1 MDLFNRF
8 PECKHQLQFIS
19 KINDERVDSMEID
32 INEANGDI
40 LSQNNFKFENL
51 QKVVH
56 LRRRCL
62 FLIIILITL
71 IILTSYI
78 IPNLLINLSLKLIS
92 TYSIKDKFVLKI
104 CYYLN
109 DICISFS
116 YIFSIILYLQYP
128 LNYSFAYILSL
139 IISEYAHALILIVYG
154 RDREKSNNLVAFYRN
169 GSEKPNCQL
178 LKIIVIFFGF
188 WRILKSKGRN
198 KKEIN
203 RYKKIN
209 SIIFLMSAFITIII
223 FLDQLFVEKST
234 IKSCFLGI
242 FWGLFIYTFIFE
254 GICFQFMKANY
265 FINYVNGNFWFLIFV
280 SIIALLIIIFMFNNY
295 NGIEDIFEIYE
306 FIPFYLKSNF
316 NDVAQKNLNRICLI
330 KSLIVSLLI
339 FIVSGIKYNYD
350 FVNSKRN
357 DNNFYNLSDIVL
369 FNQTIKAKL
378 IIGNVA
384 MFIMLGIGLILFMIY
399 INYNSEIPFIYYL
412 LMEII
417 VFGIFGLGL
426 FGFGIKKMLKP
437 NLDEGRELEDYQ
449 DMGFSNSN
457 GSTPGN
463 QNEEERI

>member
-1 MDLFNRF
+1 M
-8 PECKHQLQFIS
+8 
-19 KINDERVDSMEID
+19 
-32 INEANGDI
+32 
-40 LSQNNFKFENL
+40 
-51 QKVVH
+51 
-56 LRRRCL
+56 
-62 FLIIILITL
+62 
-71 IILTSYI
+71 
-78 IPNLLINLSLKLIS
+78 
-92 TYSIKDKFVLKI
+92 
-104 CYYLN
+104 
-109 DICISFS
+109 
-116 YIFSIILYLQYP
+116 
-128 LNYSFAYILSL
+128 
-139 IISEYAHALILIVYG
+139 
-154 RDREKSNNLVAFYRN
+154 
-169 GSEKPNCQL
+169 

-223 FLDQLFVEKST
+223 FLDQLFVEKCT

-457 GSTPGN
+457 ESTPGN

>member
-1 MDLFNRF
+1 
-8 PECKHQLQFIS
+8 
-19 KINDERVDSMEID
+19 
-32 INEANGDI
+32 
-40 LSQNNFKFENL
+40 
-51 QKVVH
+51 
-56 LRRRCL
+56 
-62 FLIIILITL
+62 
-71 IILTSYI
+71 
-78 IPNLLINLSLKLIS
+78 
-92 TYSIKDKFVLKI
+92 
-104 CYYLN
+104 
-109 DICISFS
+109 
-116 YIFSIILYLQYP
+116 
-128 LNYSFAYILSL
+128 
-139 IISEYAHALILIVYG
+139 
-154 RDREKSNNLVAFYRN
+154 
-169 GSEKPNCQL
+169 
-178 LKIIVIFFGF
+178 
-188 WRILKSKGRN
+188 
-198 KKEIN
+198 
-203 RYKKIN
+203 
-209 SIIFLMSAFITIII
+209 
-223 FLDQLFVEKST
+223 
-234 IKSCFLGI
+234 
-242 FWGLFIYTFIFE
+242 
-254 GICFQFMKANY
+254 
-265 FINYVNGNFWFLIFV
+265 
-280 SIIALLIIIFMFNNY
+280 MFNNY

-384 MFIMLGIGLILFMIY
+384 IYIMLGIGLILFMIY

-449 DMGFSNSN
+449 DMGFLDEGRELEDYQDMGFSNSN
-457 GSTPGN
+457 ESTPGN